1 MTASGSLNEGTG
13 QDRGDPA
20 IRRLVCVSANA
31 AVDRIMVVDRLSPGE
46 IHRAQLLSVLPGG
59 KALNVARAATH
70 LGLPASVVAVLAG
83 RAGDWIADELAARR
97 IAARRVAV
105 RGESRTCTSVL
116 DRATGL
122 LTEFYEAGVTVDAG
136 TWDALE
142 RALVDE
148 LATGS
153 ADALV
158 VLAGSLPPGAPA
170 DGYRRLAALSAERG
184 ATVALDAGAG
194 SLRVGLAARP
204 WLVKVNAGEAAAALT
219 ADGGGEDPA
228 TTRIAPQ
235 QDDGDRDASLRA
247 AAAIRSRGASVAILT
262 LGAAGAVL
270 ACESGTWRVGPSP
283 ERGPYPVGSG
293 DAFLAGFA
301 AGVASSLG
309 LPESARWAAAVA
321 SAHALVPGQGEFDLS
336 TAERFRARVTLERVD

>member
-97 IAARRVAV
+97 IATRRVAV

-219 ADGGGEDPA
+219 ADGGGEDHGRHEDRASAGRRRPG
-228 TTRIAPQ
+228 RIP
-235 QDDGDRDASLRA
+235 RA
-247 AAAIRSRGASVAILT
+247 AVAIRSRGASVAILT

-270 ACESGTWRVGPSP
+270 AGESGTWRVGPSP

-301 AGVASSLG
+301 AGVASTLG

-321 SAHALVPGQGEFDLS
+321 SAHALVPGEGEFDLS